1 MVNKV
6 FYKLLVI
13 LFLSSCTAPDWIDT
27 SRGIFGTGEKI
38 VNPND
43 PNQKKIFDEDEVFEK
58 ELNVNLKINL
68 KQNFKK
74 NSFVNNLTNN
84 NGLINFDGK
93 LKKVSR
99 YRFKKIKQFE
109 FTQPELYF
117 TELNSIIFFDNKG
130 TIINFDQNSKIVW
143 KKNFYSKSE
152 KKNNPILY
160 FAGNKK
166 ILIVTD
172 NLAKYYAINISNGE
186 LLWERLNSSPFNS
199 QLKIF
204 KDKFFAVDSENIL
217 RCFSLEN
224 GKELWNYK
232 TDKSFIK
239 SQQKLS
245 LVISNNRVV
254 FINTLGDVSSV
265 DIETGKL
272 LWQTPT
278 QSNEIYES
286 SFSLKNSDLIL
297 DKKGIF
303 FSNNQNE
310 FYALDE
316 TTGVVL
322 WKQTLNSN
330 LRSTFIEN
338 LIFNVTLEG
347 YLAVLDARNGN
358 ILRMTNIFE
367 RIKRYEQKGLLADR
381 TTVLPIG
388 FIVSN
393 KKIYISLSNGKLVSV
408 DLLTGKSLDVVKIDG
423 EKISRPYIF
432 KNEMF
437 VIKDNGILKLN

>member
-1 MVNKV
+1 MNKT
-6 FYKLLVI
+6 FYKLFII
-13 LFLSSCTAPDWIDT
+13 LFLSSCSAPDWLDT

-43 PNQKKIFDEDEVFEK
+43 PNKKKIFSDVDIFEK
-58 ELNVNLKINL
+58 ELNVNLKISL
-68 KQNFKK
+68 KESFKK
-74 NSFVNNLTNN
+74 KSFVNNLTNN
-84 NGLINFDGK
+84 NGLVNFNGK
-93 LKKVSR
+93 LKKVSK
-99 YRFKKIKQFE
+99 YKFKKIKQFE
-109 FTQPELYF
+109 YTQPELYF
-117 TELNSIIFFDNKG
+117 TESNSIIFFDNKG
-130 TIINFDQNSKIVW
+130 SIINFNQKSQIIW
-143 KKNFYSKSE
+143 KKNYYSKQD
-152 KKNNPILY
+152 KKNNPILF

-166 ILIVTD
+166 TLIVAD
-172 NLAKYYAINISNGE
+172 NVARYYAINLSDGE
-186 LLWERLNSSPFNS
+186 LLWEKNNSSPFNS
-199 QLKIF
+199 QVKIF

-217 RCFSLEN
+217 RCFSIKN

-239 SQQKLS
+239 SPQKLS
-245 LVISNNRVV
+245 LVINNNRVI
-254 FINTLGDVSSV
+254 FMNTLGDVSSV
-265 DIETGKL
+265 DIENGKL

-278 QSNEIYES
+278 QSNQIYES

-303 FSNNQNE
+303 FSNNKNE

-316 TTGVVL
+316 TTGIVL
-322 WKQTLNSN
+322 WKQNLNSN

-338 LIFNVTLEG
+338 LIFSVTLEG
-347 YLAVLDARNGN
+347 YLAILDARNGN

-367 RIKRYEQKGLLADR
+367 RIKKYEKKGLLADR
-381 TTVLPIG
+381 TTVIPIG

-393 KKIYISLSNGKLVSV
+393 KKIYISLSNGNLVSV

-432 KNEMF
+432 NNEMF
-437 VIKDNGILKLN
+437 VIRDNAILKLN

>member
-1 MVNKV
+1 MNKT
-6 FYKLLVI
+6 FYKLFII
-13 LFLSSCTAPDWIDT
+13 LFLSSCSAPDWLDT

-43 PNQKKIFDEDEVFEK
+43 PNQKKIFSNADIFEK
-58 ELNVNLKINL
+58 ELNVNLKISL
-68 KQNFKK
+68 KENFKK
-74 NSFVNNLTNN
+74 KSFVNNLTNN
-84 NGLINFDGK
+84 NGLVNFNGR
-93 LKKVSR
+93 LKKVSK
-99 YRFKKIKQFE
+99 YKFKKIKQFE
-109 FTQPELYF
+109 YTQPELYF
-117 TELNSIIFFDNKG
+117 TESNSIIFFDNKG
-130 TIINFDQNSKIVW
+130 SIINFNQKSQIIW
-143 KKNFYSKSE
+143 KKNYYSKQD
-152 KKNNPILY
+152 KKNNPILF

-166 ILIVTD
+166 TLIVAD
-172 NLAKYYAINISNGE
+172 NLARYYAINLSDGE
-186 LLWERLNSSPFNS
+186 LLWEKNNSSPFNS
-199 QLKIF
+199 QVKIF
-204 KDKFFAVDSENIL
+204 KNKFFAVDSENIL
-217 RCFSLEN
+217 RCFSIKN

-245 LVISNNRVV
+245 LILNNNRVI
-254 FINTLGDVSSV
+254 FMNTLGDVSSV

-278 QSNEIYES
+278 QSNQIYES

-303 FSNNQNE
+303 FSNNKNE

-316 TTGVVL
+316 TTGIVL
-322 WKQTLNSN
+322 WKQNLNSN

-338 LIFNVTLEG
+338 LIFSVTLEG
-347 YLAVLDARNGN
+347 YLVILDARNGN

-367 RIKRYEQKGLLADR
+367 RIKKYEQKGLLADR
-381 TTVLPIG
+381 TTVIPIG

-393 KKIYISLSNGKLVSV
+393 KKIYISLSNGNLVSV

-432 KNEMF
+432 NNEMF
-437 VIKDNGILKLN
+437 VIRDNAILKLN

>member
-1 MVNKV
+1 MNKT
-6 FYKLLVI
+6 FYKLFII
-13 LFLSSCTAPDWIDT
+13 LFLSSCSAPDWLDT

-38 VNPND
+38 INPND
-43 PNQKKIFDEDEVFEK
+43 PNKKKIFSNADIFEK
-58 ELNVNLKINL
+58 ELNVNLKISL
-68 KQNFKK
+68 KENFKK
-74 NSFVNNLTNN
+74 KSFVNNLTNN
-84 NGLINFDGK
+84 NGLVNFNGK
-93 LKKVSR
+93 LKKVSK
-99 YRFKKIKQFE
+99 YKFKKIKQFE
-109 FTQPELYF
+109 YTQPELYF
-117 TELNSIIFFDNKG
+117 TESNSIIFFDNKG
-130 TIINFDQNSKIVW
+130 SIINFNQKSQIIW
-143 KKNFYSKSE
+143 KKNYYLKQD
-152 KKNNPILY
+152 KKNNPILF

-166 ILIVTD
+166 TLIVAD
-172 NLAKYYAINISNGE
+172 NVARYYAINLSDGE
-186 LLWERLNSSPFNS
+186 LLWEKNNSSPFNS
-199 QLKIF
+199 QIKTF

-217 RCFSLEN
+217 RCFSIKN

-245 LVISNNRVV
+245 LVINNNRVI

-278 QSNEIYES
+278 QSNQIYES

-303 FSNNQNE
+303 FSNNKNE

-316 TTGVVL
+316 TTGIVL
-322 WKQTLNSN
+322 WKQNLNSN
-330 LRSTFIEN
+330 LRPTFIEN
-338 LIFNVTLEG
+338 LIFSVTLEG
-347 YLAVLDARNGN
+347 YLAILDARNGN

-367 RIKRYEQKGLLADR
+367 RIKKYEQKGLLADR
-381 TTVLPIG
+381 TTVIPIG

-393 KKIYISLSNGKLVSV
+393 KKIYISLSNGNLVSV

-432 KNEMF
+432 NNEMF
-437 VIKDNGILKLN
+437 VIRDNAILKLN

>member
-1 MVNKV
+1 MNKT
-6 FYKLLVI
+6 FYKLFII
-13 LFLSSCTAPDWIDT
+13 LFLSSCSAPDWLDT

-43 PNQKKIFDEDEVFEK
+43 PNQKKIFSDADIFEK
-58 ELNVNLKINL
+58 ELNVNLKISL
-68 KQNFKK
+68 KENFKK
-74 NSFVNNLTNN
+74 KSFVNNLTNN
-84 NGLINFDGK
+84 NGLVNFNGK
-93 LKKVSR
+93 LKKVSK
-99 YRFKKIKQFE
+99 YKFKKIKQFE
-109 FTQPELYF
+109 YTQPELYF
-117 TELNSIIFFDNKG
+117 TESNSIIFFDNKG
-130 TIINFDQNSKIVW
+130 SIINFNQKSQIIW
-143 KKNFYSKSE
+143 KKNYYSKQD
-152 KKNNPILY
+152 KKNNPILF

-166 ILIVTD
+166 TLIVAD
-172 NLAKYYAINISNGE
+172 NLAKYYAINLSDGE
-186 LLWERLNSSPFNS
+186 LLWEKNNSSPFNS
-199 QLKIF
+199 QVKIF

-217 RCFSLEN
+217 RCFSIKN

-245 LVISNNRVV
+245 LVINNNRVI
-254 FINTLGDVSSV
+254 FMNTLGDVSSV

-278 QSNEIYES
+278 QSNQIYES

-303 FSNNQNE
+303 FSNNKNE

-316 TTGVVL
+316 TTGIVL
-322 WKQTLNSN
+322 WKQNLNSN

-338 LIFNVTLEG
+338 LIFSVTLEG
-347 YLAVLDARNGN
+347 YLAILDARNGN

-367 RIKRYEQKGLLADR
+367 RIKKYEKKGLLADR
-381 TTVLPIG
+381 TTVIPIG

-393 KKIYISLSNGKLVSV
+393 KKIYISLSNGNLVSV

-432 KNEMF
+432 NNEMF
-437 VIKDNGILKLN
+437 VIRDNAILKLN

>member
-1 MVNKV
+1 MNKT
-6 FYKLLVI
+6 FYKLFII
-13 LFLSSCTAPDWIDT
+13 LFLSSCSAPDWLDT

-38 VNPND
+38 INTND
-43 PNQKKIFDEDEVFEK
+43 PNQKKKIFTDSDIFEK
-58 ELNVNLKINL
+58 ELNVNLKISL
-68 KQNFKK
+68 KENFKK
-74 NSFVNNLTNN
+74 KSFVNNLTNN
-84 NGLINFDGK
+84 NGLVNFNGK
-93 LKKVSR
+93 LKKVSK
-99 YRFKKIKQFE
+99 YKFKKIKQFE
-109 FTQPELYF
+109 YTQPELYF
-117 TELNSIIFFDNKG
+117 TESNSIIFFDNKG
-130 TIINFDQNSKIVW
+130 SIINFNQKSQIIW
-143 KKNFYSKSE
+143 KKNYYLKQD
-152 KKNNPILY
+152 KKNNPILF

-166 ILIVTD
+166 TLIVAD
-172 NLAKYYAINISNGE
+172 NLARYYAINLSDGE
-186 LLWERLNSSPFNS
+186 LLWEKNNSSPFNS
-199 QLKIF
+199 QVKIF
-204 KDKFFAVDSENIL
+204 KNKFFAVDSENIL
-217 RCFSLEN
+217 RCFSIKN

-245 LVISNNRVV
+245 LVINNNRVI

-278 QSNEIYES
+278 QSNQIYES

-303 FSNNQNE
+303 FSNNKNE

-316 TTGVVL
+316 TTGIVL
-322 WKQTLNSN
+322 WKQNLNSN
-330 LRSTFIEN
+330 LRPTFIEN
-338 LIFNVTLEG
+338 LIFSVTLEG
-347 YLAVLDARNGN
+347 YLAILDARNGN

-367 RIKRYEQKGLLADR
+367 RIKKYEQKGLLADR
-381 TTVLPIG
+381 TTVIPIG

-393 KKIYISLSNGKLVSV
+393 KKIYISLSNGNLVSV

-432 KNEMF
+432 NNEMF
-437 VIKDNGILKLN
+437 VIRDNAILKLN

>member
-1 MVNKV
+1 M
-6 FYKLLVI
+6 
-13 LFLSSCTAPDWIDT
+13 
-27 SRGIFGTGEKI
+27 
-38 VNPND
+38 
-43 PNQKKIFDEDEVFEK
+43 
-58 ELNVNLKINL
+58 
-68 KQNFKK
+68 
-74 NSFVNNLTNN
+74 
-84 NGLINFDGK
+84 
-93 LKKVSR
+93 
-99 YRFKKIKQFE
+99 
-109 FTQPELYF
+109 
-117 TELNSIIFFDNKG
+117 
-130 TIINFDQNSKIVW
+130 
-143 KKNFYSKSE
+143 
-152 KKNNPILY
+152 Y

-367 RIKRYEQKGLLADR
+367 RIKRYEQKGILADR

>member
-1 MVNKV
+1 MNKAL
-6 FYKLLVI
+6 YKLLII
-13 LFLSSCTAPDWIDT
+13 LFLSSCSAPDWIDT

-38 VNPND
+38 DNPNN
-43 PNQKKIFDEDEVFEK
+43 PNKKKIFNNADIFEK
-58 ELNVNLKINL
+58 ELNVNLKISL
-68 KQNFKK
+68 KEKFKK
-74 NSFVNNLTNN
+74 KSFVNNLTNN
-84 NGLINFDGK
+84 NGLVNFNGK
-93 LKKVSR
+93 LKKVSK
-99 YRFKKIKQFE
+99 YKFKKIKQFE
-109 FTQPELYF
+109 YTQPELYF
-117 TELNSIIFFDNKG
+117 TELDSIIFFDNKG
-130 TIINFDQNSKIVW
+130 SIINFNQKSQVIW
-143 KKNFYSKSE
+143 KKNHYSKQD
-152 KKNNPILY
+152 KKNNPILF

-166 ILIVTD
+166 TLIVAD
-172 NLAKYYAINISNGE
+172 NLAKYYAINLSNGE
-186 LLWERLNSSPFNS
+186 LLWEKNNSSPFNS
-199 QLKIF
+199 QVKIF

-217 RCFSLEN
+217 RCFSIKD

-245 LVISNNRVV
+245 LVINNNRLI

-265 DIETGKL
+265 NIETGKL

-278 QSNEIYES
+278 QSNQIYES

-303 FSNNQNE
+303 FSNNKNE

-322 WKQTLNSN
+322 WKQNLNSN

-338 LIFNVTLEG
+338 LIFSVTLEG
-347 YLAVLDARNGN
+347 YLAILDARNGN

-367 RIKRYEQKGLLADR
+367 RIKKYEKKGLLADR
-381 TTVLPIG
+381 TTVIPIG

-393 KKIYISLSNGKLVSV
+393 KKIYISLSNGNLVSV
-408 DLLTGKSLDVVKIDG
+408 DLLTGKSLEVVKIDG

-432 KNEMF
+432 NSEMF
-437 VIKDNGILKLN
+437 VIRDNAILKLN

>member
-1 MVNKV
+1 MNKT
-6 FYKLLVI
+6 FYKLFII
-13 LFLSSCTAPDWIDT
+13 LFLSSCSAPDWLDT

-43 PNQKKIFDEDEVFEK
+43 PNQKKIFSDADIFEK
-58 ELNVNLKINL
+58 ELNVNLKISL
-68 KQNFKK
+68 KENFKK
-74 NSFVNNLTNN
+74 KSFVNNLTNN
-84 NGLINFDGK
+84 NGLVNFNGK
-93 LKKVSR
+93 LKKVSK
-99 YRFKKIKQFE
+99 YKFKKIKQFE
-109 FTQPELYF
+109 YTQPELYF
-117 TELNSIIFFDNKG
+117 TESNSIIFFDNKG
-130 TIINFDQNSKIVW
+130 SIINFNQKSQIIW
-143 KKNFYSKSE
+143 KKNYYSKQD
-152 KKNNPILY
+152 KKNNPILF

-166 ILIVTD
+166 TLIVAD
-172 NLAKYYAINISNGE
+172 NLARYYAINLSDGE
-186 LLWERLNSSPFNS
+186 LLWEKNNSSPFNS
-199 QLKIF
+199 QVKIF
-204 KDKFFAVDSENIL
+204 KNKFFAVDSENIL
-217 RCFSLEN
+217 RCFSIKN

-245 LVISNNRVV
+245 LVINNNRVI

-278 QSNEIYES
+278 QSNQIYES

-303 FSNNQNE
+303 FSNNKNE

-316 TTGVVL
+316 TTGIVL
-322 WKQTLNSN
+322 WKQNLNSN
-330 LRSTFIEN
+330 LRPTFIEN
-338 LIFNVTLEG
+338 LIFSVTLEG
-347 YLAVLDARNGN
+347 YLAILDARNGN

-367 RIKRYEQKGLLADR
+367 RIKKYEKKGLLADR
-381 TTVLPIG
+381 TTVIPIG

-393 KKIYISLSNGKLVSV
+393 KKIYISLSNGNLVSV

-432 KNEMF
+432 NNEMF
-437 VIKDNGILKLN
+437 VIRDNAILKLN

>member
-1 MVNKV
+1 VNKI
-6 FYKLLVI
+6 FYKLFII
-13 LFLSSCTAPDWIDT
+13 LLLSSCSAPDWLDT

-43 PNQKKIFDEDEVFEK
+43 PNKKKIFSDVDIFEK
-58 ELNVNLKINL
+58 ELNVNLKISL
-68 KQNFKK
+68 KESFKK
-74 NSFVNNLTNN
+74 KSFVNNLTNN
-84 NGLINFDGK
+84 NGLVNFNGK
-93 LKKVSR
+93 LKKVSK
-99 YRFKKIKQFE
+99 YKFKKIEQFE
-109 FTQPELYF
+109 YTQPELYF
-117 TELNSIIFFDNKG
+117 TESNSIIFFDNKG
-130 TIINFDQNSKIVW
+130 SIINFNQKSQIIW
-143 KKNFYSKSE
+143 KKNYYSKQD
-152 KKNNPILY
+152 KKNNPILF

-166 ILIVTD
+166 TLIVAD
-172 NLAKYYAINISNGE
+172 NVARYYAINLSDGE
-186 LLWERLNSSPFNS
+186 LLWEKNNSSPFNS
-199 QLKIF
+199 QVKIF

-217 RCFSLEN
+217 RCFSIKN

-239 SQQKLS
+239 SPQKLS
-245 LVISNNRVV
+245 LVINNNRVI
-254 FINTLGDVSSV
+254 FMNTLGDVSSV
-265 DIETGKL
+265 DIENGKL

-278 QSNEIYES
+278 QSNQIYES

-303 FSNNQNE
+303 FSNNKNE

-316 TTGVVL
+316 TTGIVL
-322 WKQTLNSN
+322 WKQNLNSN

-338 LIFNVTLEG
+338 LIFSVTLEG
-347 YLAVLDARNGN
+347 YLAILDARNGN

-367 RIKRYEQKGLLADR
+367 RIKKYEKKGLLADR
-381 TTVLPIG
+381 TTVIPIG

-393 KKIYISLSNGKLVSV
+393 KKIYISLSNGNLVSV

-432 KNEMF
+432 NNEMF
-437 VIKDNGILKLN
+437 VIRDNAILKLN

>member
-1 MVNKV
+1 MNKT
-6 FYKLLVI
+6 FYKLFII
-13 LFLSSCTAPDWIDT
+13 LFLSSCSAPDWLDT

-43 PNQKKIFDEDEVFEK
+43 PNKKKIFSDADIFEK
-58 ELNVNLKINL
+58 ELNVNLKISL
-68 KQNFKK
+68 KENFKNK
-74 NSFVNNLTNN
+74 SFVNNLTNN
-84 NGLINFDGK
+84 NGLVNFNGK
-93 LKKVSR
+93 LKKVSK
-99 YRFKKIKQFE
+99 YKFKKIKQFE
-109 FTQPELYF
+109 YTQPELYF
-117 TELNSIIFFDNKG
+117 TESNSIIFFDNKG
-130 TIINFDQNSKIVW
+130 SIINFNQKSQIIW
-143 KKNFYSKSE
+143 KKNYYLKQD
-152 KKNNPILY
+152 KKNNPILF

-166 ILIVTD
+166 TLIVAD
-172 NLAKYYAINISNGE
+172 NLARYYAINLSDGE
-186 LLWERLNSSPFNS
+186 LLWEKNNSSSFNS
-199 QLKIF
+199 QVKIF
-204 KDKFFAVDSENIL
+204 NDKFFAVDSENIL
-217 RCFSLEN
+217 RCFSIKN

-245 LVISNNRVV
+245 LVINNNRVI

-278 QSNEIYES
+278 QSNQIYES

-303 FSNNQNE
+303 FSNNKNE

-322 WKQTLNSN
+322 WKQNLNSN

-338 LIFNVTLEG
+338 LIFSVTLEG
-347 YLAVLDARNGN
+347 YLAILDARNGN

-367 RIKRYEQKGLLADR
+367 RIKKYEKKGLLADR
-381 TTVLPIG
+381 TTVIPIG

-393 KKIYISLSNGKLVSV
+393 KKIYISLSNGNLVSV

-432 KNEMF
+432 NNEMF
-437 VIKDNGILKLN
+437 VIRDNAILKLN

>member
-1 MVNKV
+1 MNKV

-367 RIKRYEQKGLLADR
+367 RIKRYEQKGILADR